1 MDVWRDIII
10 VYYLVFIIYH
20 LLNIHLYTL
29 YTVGMLTSW
38 SASWCTVPYRTTS
51 LLCSG
56 TQSPR
61 YFQVLP
67 LPPRIGQLA
76 CTHPAHQTS
85 GTGVPWNRN
94 RMRQETPEKGEQ
106 HSILSPGPTPAKL
119 SFSCSPEIHSL
130 YVSIA
135 HLDPQPPFFQTQS
148 RIHSFSSLP
157 P

>member
-1 MDVWRDIII
+1 MPI
-10 VYYLVFIIYH
+10 

-51 LLCSG
+51 LLTVQVHNPRG
-56 TQSPR
+56 TSR
-61 YFQVLP
+61 YFHSLPELGSSHVLI
-67 LPPRIGQLA
+67 LLIKLAELVFHGIETECAKKPPK
-76 CTHPAHQTS
+76 
-85 GTGVPWNRN
+85 
-94 RMRQETPEKGEQ
+94 KGNNPPYYRRVQ
-106 HSILSPGPTPAKL
+106 PRLNSP
-119 SFSCSPEIHSL
+119 FSCSPEIHSL